1 MAEEFKTAHGL
12 NKTKFDLEKKDSA
25 TKKQEDYLKRL
36 REFFKKYKDNK
47 SRFKRENKKLPLLPP
62 YFLKK
67 KIPLPSQL
75 KKQMDEYK
83 RMMRE
88 NKGKHFKKL
97 TDEERLEGMSNQ
109 KTYAKG
115 GGVRKVRY

>member
-1 MAEEFKTAHGL
+1 MNDKKKFKLTAEEFKTAHGL
-12 NKTKFDLEKKDSA
+12 NKTKFDLEKEDFA
-25 TKKQEDYLKRL
+25 TKRQDDYLRKL
-36 REFFKKYKDNK
+36 REFFKKFK
-47 SRFKRENKKLPLLPP
+47 RFKDDKRDNKKLPLLPP

-67 KIPLPSQL
+67 KMPLPSQL

-88 NKGKHFKKL
+88 NKGGKTTSDKDFK
-97 TDEERLEGMSNQ
+97 